1 MAFEDMRATVR
12 ANVAYVEPC
21 VLHYLTCGEFWLRT
35 KYELL
40 GAFDNAWFG
49 GALPIPP
56 SYHLDARDTVA
67 MQDPT
72 HLDAFYAMH
81 LAPPVTSELAH
92 HIVAGVLRRE
102 LSPAVLLYSGH
113 PRVFLRTSSPAAP
126 ETEAPVRPSTCER
139 AWVLAAAAATF
150 L

>member
-49 GALPIPP
+49 
-56 SYHLDARDTVA
+56 VA